1 MRRGIVTTI
10 AGFALSVT
18 SALVTPAAAQ
28 DAADGDTLVLSL
40 GQAVAIGLQKNPRVL
55 QAGYTRSAAGAGMW
69 DAYGNL
75 LPQIAFS
82 SALQRSDE
90 GSFVIAG
97 SEFRSPETFSTTYQ
111 IDFTHSLLDSGR
123 DWYRIKR
130 ARANVD
136 RAIAA
141 YDAQSL
147 ETESEIKGQYL
158 AARRAQARAD
168 QAEREIESRQRNLE
182 RATARYE
189 VGEVTKSD
197 ILQARLNLTRAEV
210 GLLEAR
216 QDLEEALL
224 ALRNELGGDLPT
236 GPVRLS
242 SEFEVFDLG
251 FDVDE
256 LVQRA
261 SGIHPRLKEIRAQES
276 LDESGLW
283 IARSSYLPSLS
294 MRYSL
299 SRSVTDTVD
308 FQFDSFDER
317 NFYTLVLNW
326 PLFGRFSRYNE
337 TSQAKANLQTTQA
350 EGLQR
355 SLNVEQGVRT
365 AFSRLETARATHRA
379 NAVALELARE
389 DLSLWEARYEI
400 GEGAFVDLFDAQVRA
415 TRAETDF
422 IASTFDFFLALTQL
436 ERATGLNLFP
446 VDTP

>member
-1 MRRGIVTTI
+1 
-10 AGFALSVT
+10 
-18 SALVTPAAAQ
+18 
-28 DAADGDTLVLSL
+28 
-40 GQAVAIGLQKNPRVL
+40 
-55 QAGYTRSAAGAGMW
+55 MW

-75 LPQIAFS
+75 LPQIALS
-82 SALQRSDE
+82 TALQKSDE

-111 IDFTHSLLDSGR
+111 VDFTHSLLDSGR
-123 DWYRIKR
+123 DWLRIKG

-147 ETESEIKGQYL
+147 ETKIEIKTQYL
-158 AARRAQARAD
+158 AARRAQTQVE
-168 QAEREIESRQRNLE
+168 QAKREIESRQRNLE
-182 RATARYE
+182 RATGRYN

-197 ILQARLNLTRAEV
+197 VLQARLNLTRAEV
-210 GLLEAR
+210 GLLEAS
-216 QDLEEALL
+216 QDLEESLL
-224 ALRNELGGDLPT
+224 ALRNELGGELPPS
-236 GPVRLS
+236 PVRLS
-242 SEFEVFDLG
+242 SQFEVFDTA
-251 FDVDE
+251 FDVDD
-256 LVQRA
+256 LVDQA
-261 SGIHPRLKEIRAQES
+261 IAIHPRLKEIRAQES
-276 LDESGLW
+276 VDESSLW

-294 MRYSL
+294 FRYSL
-299 SRSVTDTVD
+299 SRSVTDTIE

-317 NFYTLVLNW
+317 NFYTVALSW

-337 TSQAKANLQTTQA
+337 TSRANASLQTTRA
-350 EGLQR
+350 AGVER

-365 AFSRLETARATHRA
+365 AFSRLETARATHSA

-389 DLSLWEARYEI
+389 DLSLWETRYEV

-422 IASTFDFFLALTQL
+422 IASTFDFFLALAQL

-446 VDTP
+446 VDSP